1 MAESPENRTAG
12 LGSAGRRDDEGEEED
27 DYMGDLSQFLLPETS
42 VPSNPKLSTK
52 KVANNKMQ
60 AFQSSKK
67 KKAVSWHEQR
77 RLEKERQ
84 QKEEDEQTL
93 ARIEAPIPQSN
104 IGFKLLKQMG
114 YTPGSA
120 LGKEGS
126 GRAEPVGI
134 EIRRTRVGI
143 GREDPHKEKRKREE
157 FEAEWRKR
165 NDEAMMAEFGSR
177 QKLQWRSKRVVVN
190 FKKGKAALDQLENKE
205 FVDEVKKSE
214 DEEEGE
220 EDEEEEEVVTEED
233 LREILMKLRDEHRY
247 CLFCGFQYD
256 TAEALSSNC
265 PGIDEDNH

>member
-1 MAESPENRTAG
+1 MAGSPGNETAG
-12 LGSAGRRDDEGEEED
+12 LGSTGRREDEEEE

-42 VPSNPKLSTK
+42 VPSNSKLSSK
-52 KVANNKMQ
+52 KIANNTSQ
-60 AFQSSKK
+60 TVQSSK

-77 RLEKERQ
+77 RLEKERK

-134 EIRRTRVGI
+134 VIRRTRVGI

-157 FEAEWRKR
+157 FEAEWKKR
-165 NDEAMMAEFGSR
+165 NDEAMLADFGSR
-177 QKLQWRSKRVVVN
+177 QKSQWRSKRVVVN
-190 FKKGKAALDQLENKE
+190 FTKAKAALDQLENKE
-205 FVDEVKKSE
+205 FVEPKKSE

-220 EDEEEEEVVTEED
+220 QEEEEEEVVTEED
-233 LREILMKLRDEHRY
+233 LHEILMKLRDEHRY
-247 CLFCGFQYD
+247 CLFCGFQYE
-256 TAEALSSNC
+256 TAEALLSNC
-265 PGIDEDNH
+265 PGTDEDDH